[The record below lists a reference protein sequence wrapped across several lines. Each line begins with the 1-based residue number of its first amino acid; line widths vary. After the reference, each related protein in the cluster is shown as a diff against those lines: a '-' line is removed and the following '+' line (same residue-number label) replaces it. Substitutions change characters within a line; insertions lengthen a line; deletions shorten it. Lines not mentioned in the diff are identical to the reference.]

1 MTASEQLCGLNFR
14 KKQGVSSFEDKAEI
28 LTTSKVDRVK
38 GAIQKIAPF
47 KFEATTRLPP
57 FRQGQAQRV
66 FAPEAPDFPDA
77 GR

>member
-14 KKQGVSSFEDKAEI
+14 KEQGVSSFEDKAEI

-47 KFEATTRLPP
+47 KFEATTHLPP
-57 FRQGQAQRV
+57 FHLAPTQRV
-66 FAPEAPDFPDA
+66 FAPAVPDFPDA